1 MSASRFNQT
10 TKKSNIRLFTAGLN
24 SLKLMIEKNNNL
36 VNEQIPDTL
45 LILAIRQLAGYGRIQ
60 EMWIDSD

>member
-45 LILAIRQLAGYGRIQ
+45 LILVIRQLAVYGRIQ